1 VDASGFAMGAVLLQ
15 KKEDGKK
22 HPIAYYSKTLSAAER
37 NYDVYDLELLA
48 IVNAMDHWR
57 PYLAGSPHKVIIY
70 SDHQNLLYWKE
81 PHKISRRVAREV
93 LMLSEYNFEIRHIKG
108 TANGRV
114 DALSRRPDY
123 DQGHEDNQNIVVLP
137 EQVFA
142 RAMEV
147 LPDDTNQEEST
158 LKPWINPHQLK
169 QHQGVWYKNG
179 RQVVTGDV
187 TAKRH
192 IIKSH
197 HDSPVHGH
205 PGISKT
211 IQLTERLYW
220 WPRMRVDITEYV
232 KGCADCQR
240 HKVNTR
246 PTKAPLQPIYPKAET
261 TPFETVA
268 LDFIVKLP
276 ISQGFD
282 SILTVTDQGCTKA
295 AIFIPCNEDIT
306 AEETAALYIKHVFAH
321 FGLPTKVISDRDPR
335 FMSKFIQAACKVTG
349 VKHAPSTAYH
359 PRTDGQSE
367 RSNQWLETAIRFITD
382 QKQKNWAPYLPI
394 AQFAHN
400 NWPSDTTR
408 KSPFFL
414 LMGFNPRADW
424 IHATSPIP
432 KVTLRLE
439 QLKEARIQ
447 AREAMIKAQ
456 QSWVKHRDTPKYKE
470 GDQVWLEGKNLR
482 INQPTAKLAPRRHGP
497 FKIIQVMSAV
507 NYRLELPTQWSI
519 HPVFHIDLL
528 TPYKET
534 IMHGPNFTR
543 PTPELIDGEEEYS
556 IEKILDSRHFGRRR
570 RLQYLVKW
578 EGYPDAENMWVDKDD
593 VFADDKVREFK
604 ASNPDAITHIR
615 GASTAK
621 SSHSPL
627 PTQSQQ
633 LYQHALSYMSSDG
646 NHDLAEEYTAGAI
659 ADSPIPLSQEF
670 PIDTPVRVPQPIPIV
685 DFTTLQPLSGT
696 SPAFVPRPVSAT
708 SSASDVAAMFRQ
720 LRVHTPAPLTPDG
733 QRAAEQAAETFAISL
748 SPAQGRGNQA
758 STRVESGTVTGPETP
773 LGATPTTSSRRRDD
787 SDGSATAHDLRQC
800 ARCGEQ
806 NQYCH
811 GHTPVIPNASLDLP
825 PRFPLRASVQ
835 PDGVARINLN
845 RTQATALA
853 ANLLDALENH
863 QDAAQ
868 VPPAYDYGEE
878 IANIVAES
886 LGIDRAVAAEG
897 LGVRTRGGRR
907 QGRGRGNGS
916 QPIPAARSPTHT
928 QQTQGPRAPRRA
940 TSPVPAGFEHNRGPA
955 YIPFRIRNEHG
966 GETPAR
972 YIRAHL
978 DAPNP
983 FVEGRLSLNGPTYH
997 SEIHAAPIVD
1007 VDVPPPLITAD
1018 ILRLLDTNYMGHD
1031 RVDEALGEIGDRSLR
1046 AEVNR
1051 YRRLERK
1058 RKSFQESIRRLEDQ
1072 MFTTDIERRM
1082 SISRLEG
1089 ARAMVRIQRA
1099 MQDDRHAFRLSPWSL
1114 EHGRSP

>member
-1 VDASGFAMGAVLLQ
+1 MQ
-15 KKEDGKK
+15 
-22 HPIAYYSKTLSAAER
+22 
-37 NYDVYDLELLA
+37 
-48 IVNAMDHWR
+48 
-57 PYLAGSPHKVIIY
+57 
-70 SDHQNLLYWKE
+70 
-81 PHKISRRVAREV
+81 
-93 LMLSEYNFEIRHIKG
+93 
-108 TANGRV
+108 
-114 DALSRRPDY
+114 
-123 DQGHEDNQNIVVLP
+123 
-137 EQVFA
+137 
-142 RAMEV
+142 
-147 LPDDTNQEEST
+147 
-158 LKPWINPHQLK
+158 
-169 QHQGVWYKNG
+169 
-179 RQVVTGDV
+179 
-187 TAKRH
+187 
-192 IIKSH
+192 
-197 HDSPVHGH
+197 
-205 PGISKT
+205 
-211 IQLTERLYW
+211 
-220 WPRMRVDITEYV
+220 VDITEYV

-321 FGLPTKVISDRDPR
+321 FGLPTKIISDRDPR

-497 FKIIQVMSAV
+497 FKITQVMSAV

-556 IEKILDSRHFGRRR
+556 VEKILDSRHFGRRR

-627 PTQSQQ
+627 PTRSQH

-685 DFTTLQPLSGT
+685 DFTTLQPLSIT
-696 SPAFVPRPVSAT
+696 SPAFVPRSVSAT
-708 SSASDVAAMFRQ
+708 SSASEVAAMFRQ

-733 QRAAEQAAETFAISL
+733 QRAAKQAAETFAISL
-748 SPAQGRGNQA
+748 TPAQGRGNQA
-758 STRVESGTVTGPETP
+758 GTRVESGTVAGPETS
-773 LGATPTTSSRRRDD
+773 LGATPTTPHRRRVD
-787 SDGSATAHDLRQC
+787 SDGSATSHDLRQC
-800 ARCGEQ
+800 AWCGEQ

-835 PDGVARINLN
+835 PDGMARINLN

-853 ANLLDALENH
+853 ANLISALENH

-878 IANIVAES
+878 IANIIAEG
-886 LGIDRAVAAEG
+886 LGIDQAVAAEG
-897 LGVRTRGGRR
+897 LGVRTRGGRH

-916 QPIPAARSPTHT
+916 QQIPTARSPTHT
-928 QQTQGPRAPRRA
+928 QQTQGPRAPRRVA
-940 TSPVPAGFEHNRGPA
+940 SPVPAGFEHNRGPA

-966 GETPAR
+966 GETPAC

-1018 ILRLLDTNYMGHD
+1018 ILRLLDTNYMGRD

-1058 RKSFQESIRRLEDQ
+1058 RKAFQESIRRLEDQ
-1072 MFTTDIERRM
+1072 MFTTDVERRM
-1082 SISRLEG
+1082 STSRLEG

-1114 EHGRSP
+1114 ERGRSP